1 MSRYLAPIYK
11 TNIVIVVFTIVTV
24 AILIDTSLIKTSD
37 LYPDLAVS
45 NSSIVIFIGIV
56 SISIIGQYF
65 ILTFIKLKSKEIR
78 GKREI
83 FYLNIINYVVTT
95 SQYALIF
102 LLIVVVFQILATT
115 YYSVIILA
123 IATTVSYSLAVAIM
137 GLLAQQFF
145 YWFKSSR
152 DLVVLFY
159 GITSISLVI
168 NSGFTLAFVLD
179 ILSDRPT
186 EVWTRM
192 GSGLF
197 TTNQNDVTAI
207 LNFAYVI
214 SSVVSFVTT
223 WVATAYLLR
232 YYSRTI

>member
-1 MSRYLAPIYK
+1 MAPIYK

-115 YYSVIILA
+115 HYCVIILA

-137 GLLAQQFF
+137 GLLA
-145 YWFKSSR
+145 
-152 DLVVLFY
+152 
-159 GITSISLVI
+159 
-168 NSGFTLAFVLD
+168 
-179 ILSDRPT
+179 
-186 EVWTRM
+186 
-192 GSGLF
+192 
-197 TTNQNDVTAI
+197 
-207 LNFAYVI
+207 
-214 SSVVSFVTT
+214 
-223 WVATAYLLR
+223 
-232 YYSRTI
+232 